1 MPGEPTLPD
10 SETDLATTR
19 LAPMTAARAA
29 RITAAAIAVIAMA
42 FALWYS
48 RTAILLAFAGIL
60 LAIVLYG
67 ASRALSELTNIPRLA
82 MLALVAV
89 SLALGLVLLAW
100 TAGPTLTQQ
109 IAQLAQRI
117 AAGASTLTKELA
129 SFAEGTSLFENVDL
143 FQLLGKFMSP
153 WGIATGATTVALSVF
168 GLFSAGLIVMIFGVY
183 FAADPHTYI
192 RFAVRFLP
200 AERRDEALQMMYE
213 TGDLLRR
220 WLIGQGISMS
230 LIGGFTYVGLLFLG
244 VPIAFVLALFAGL
257 AGFLPYLGPIIG
269 AVPIILV
276 AGGQSVDLALWV
288 LALYCCIQFLESY
301 IMTPLI
307 QSRAVSLPPAVVI
320 LNQLV
325 FGAVFGLIGLALATP
340 LAAASTV
347 PLRRM
352 FGIDERA
359 GSDDDEPDA

>member
-153 WGIATGATTVALSVF
+153 WGIATGATSVALSVF
-168 GLFSAGLIVMIFGVY
+168 GLFSAAHRDVF
-183 FAADPHTYI
+183 
-192 RFAVRFLP
+192 
-200 AERRDEALQMMYE
+200 RR
-213 TGDLLRR
+213 LLRR
-220 WLIGQGISMS
+220 
-230 LIGGFTYVGLLFLG
+230 
-244 VPIAFVLALFAGL
+244 
-257 AGFLPYLGPIIG
+257 GPAHLYPLCR
-269 AVPIILV
+269 AVP
-276 AGGQSVDLALWV
+276 A
-288 LALYCCIQFLESY
+288 
-301 IMTPLI
+301 
-307 QSRAVSLPPAVVI
+307 SRA
-320 LNQLV
+320 
-325 FGAVFGLIGLALATP
+325 
-340 LAAASTV
+340 
-347 PLRRM
+347 
-352 FGIDERA
+352 A
-359 GSDDDEPDA
+359 G